1 MSKKNQPAKIAILT
15 EDQVQQL
22 ETALEERIVNYI
34 HSTTKWHPKNCY
46 RHGENLK
53 KLCARVIKIYIEIQK
68 NKDS

>member
-1 MSKKNQPAKIAILT
+1 MSSKDKPKKITILT
-15 EDQVQQL
+15 EEQVQQL
-22 ETALEERIVNYI
+22 ETALEERIVNYF

-53 KLCARVIKIYIEIQK
+53 KLCARVIKIYIGIQK